1 MASSVEEVAA
11 EEGTREAQG
20 GALKSARAHLKEKLR
35 QHKAST
41 SANRGVHSPILPRS
55 SREAE
60 GQPEEAVLS
69 YAQQRLW
76 LMDQLM

>member
-1 MASSVEEVAA
+1 MIENEAFSVEAA
-11 EEGTREAQG
+11 GTAKTET
-20 GALKSARAHLKEKLR
+20 SARAHLKEKLR
-35 QHKAST
+35 QHKANT